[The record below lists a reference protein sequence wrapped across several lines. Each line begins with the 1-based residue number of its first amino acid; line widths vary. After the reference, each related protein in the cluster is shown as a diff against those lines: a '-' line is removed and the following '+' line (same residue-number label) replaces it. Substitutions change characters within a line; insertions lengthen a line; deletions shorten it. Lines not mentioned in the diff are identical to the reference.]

1 MLQFFLW
8 LRHGVPAYLGL
19 RVPFIFI
26 HTVADDCLC
35 GHSFHAFSGSVF
47 SAELAFPYRI
57 NATVSSVCLPLFLD
71 DFA

>member
-1 MLQFFLW
+1 
-8 LRHGVPAYLGL
+8 
-19 RVPFIFI
+19 VPFIFI
-26 HTVADDCLC
+26 HTVADDCIC